1 MQRYAKELNWFSLQF
16 FDFFYF
22 DWKVFFLFCG
32 TCRVA
37 VAWGRIALVLRHH
50 AGSVGDHPFATSKSP
65 VRQFCCVWR
74 ISWHFMGAR
83 ERKDSQVW
91 SKPGWL
97 FWLSRGGRS
106 DQVSEISF
114 FRSFMILT
122 SEWLFRWWFPVS
134 DCPVSWRLDSLGH
147 AAGTMSMRIVWF
159 SWILSGSWF
168 QNPAAETWLV
178 GLKVTTSVENYLL
191 NPLSN
196 KCSIPFTCGFNLLDL
211 NSHRCQKLEKST
223 RNRRSTI
230 HCRTG
235 LSTLAGRTVLAFC
248 RAVRCSL
255 RCLFWTNFLEFFSTS
270 RAAWCSMFVHI
281 ACMSCRWYISSM
293 STKEFSMLWGSIS
306 KPTVMWITTLLVCSR
321 SCWFFL

>member
-1 MQRYAKELNWFSLQF
+1 MQRYAKVLNWFSLQF

-22 DWKVFFLFCG
+22 DG

-74 ISWHFMGAR
+74 ISWHFMGANL
-83 ERKDSQVW
+83 
-91 SKPGWL
+91 GGCFCCL
-97 FWLSRGGRS
+97 GGRS

-114 FRSFMILT
+114 FRSLMILT
-122 SEWLFRWWFPVS
+122 SEWLLRWWFTVS

-147 AAGTMSMRIVWF
+147 AAGTTSMRIVWF

-168 QNPAAETWLV
+168 QNPAAATWLV

-211 NSHRCQKLEKST
+211 NSHRCQKLEKSA

-255 RCLFWTNFLEFFSTS
+255 RCLFWTNRLKFVSTS
-270 RAAWCSMFVHI
+270 RAAWCSIFVHI
-281 ACMSCRWYISSM
+281 VCMSCRWYISSM
-293 STKEFSMLWGSIS
+293 SRKAFRMLWGSIS